1 MSLFTAVGA
10 SADALENFQRA
21 LETIQNNVSNAST
34 PGFARQTQL
43 FTADPFDPEHGLA
56 GGSSLG
62 ARQSARDELAE
73 AGVRRQASLE
83 GRFGQLSA
91 TLERVEP
98 LFDATGQTGLPQ
110 ALGRLFDSFSS
121 WSINPND
128 ASSRQQVLD
137 RAVQLARSFQG
148 QSQALRSAE
157 AGERR
162 QIPGQ
167 VERINQLTGLIRD
180 HNLHVRD
187 NAGAGSDP
195 GVDAQV
201 HSQLE
206 ELSQWADIQALRQ
219 NDGSFTV
226 LLGGQTPLVIGNRQ
240 YALQADLSAIPAR
253 VLDAQG
259 ADVTAHIGG
268 GRLAGTLQ
276 AANVT
281 LPRFIADLDTLAQ
294 GVADAVNQTLAA
306 GIDSTGQP
314 GTALFTYN
322 QPSDAAATIAVAAI
336 TPGQLAAAHPA
347 SPGGNGNAL
356 DLAALARSVQING
369 YTFTGFYG
377 QLSAAVGSELA
388 SARDSRDSHLELL
401 AQARELRAQTQG
413 VSLNEEAARLIE
425 FQRAY
430 QAAAKMVTTLDEL
443 TRATI
448 EMIR

>member
-43 FTADPFDPEHGLA
+43 CTADPFDPEHGLA

-91 TLERVEP
+91 
-98 LFDATGQTGLPQ
+98 
-110 ALGRLFDSFSS
+110 
-121 WSINPND
+121 
-128 ASSRQQVLD
+128 RQQVLD

-259 ADVTAHIGG
+259 AGVTAHIGG